1 MADDLYDR
9 DYFAWAQA
17 QAEALRA
24 HRSGEN
30 ALDYDNLAEEV
41 EDLGGSIRRACI
53 SQITNIIEHLLKIEL
68 LGGPASLHW
77 RSEVISFR
85 IELESD
91 LTPSLAAALP
101 SEIDAIYPKVRRRLG
116 ARLEAEGVKLEL
128 PQACP
133 YGWDDILGRGVD
145 WTPEPAERSE

>member
-9 DYFAWAQA
+9 DYFAWAQV

-53 SQITNIIEHLLKIEL
+53 SQIANIIEHLLKIEL
-68 LGGPASLHW
+68 LGGSASLH
-77 RSEVISFR
+77 
-85 IELESD
+85 
-91 LTPSLAAALP
+91 
-101 SEIDAIYPKVRRRLG
+101 
-116 ARLEAEGVKLEL
+116 
-128 PQACP
+128 
-133 YGWDDILGRGVD
+133 
-145 WTPEPAERSE
+145 